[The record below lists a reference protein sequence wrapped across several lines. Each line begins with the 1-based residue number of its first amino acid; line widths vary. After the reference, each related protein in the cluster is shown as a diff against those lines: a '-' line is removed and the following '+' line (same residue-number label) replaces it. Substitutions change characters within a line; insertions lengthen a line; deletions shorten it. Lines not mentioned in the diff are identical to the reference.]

1 MLKRI
6 LTAVLMLVVL
16 LVVNSAGASNTVRI
30 AYSDI
35 DNFVGIKDGR
45 LAGYGVA
52 LFDAIAEYTGWTY
65 EYKSGSWEQCLEWVK
80 NGEADFT
87 FPAQYSEHRAADFL
101 FSRQNCILDFAA
113 IYTSG
118 TNSDILY
125 QDYQSLQG
133 KRLGM
138 IKGNYL
144 NLCFDKFVGSKG
156 ISVQKF
162 YYSSGAEVNEALAA
176 GKIDAIMS
184 GNCVLDEDKKLVA
197 KFDYL
202 PAYIITGK
210 SNAALMEQLDQAMRA
225 ITLENPYFTAALYE
239 NFYGRADKLAKGF
252 TRAELA
258 YIQTAAPLRVVGD
271 ADNYPMEWLD
281 GKNGVYKG
289 AYQDV
294 LKLLAQDS
302 GLTMEM
308 TYTPDMASSWELLAD
323 GRADVISGIVW
334 TKELEAQYDFLHT
347 DSFLKENYL
356 ILGRRGESFDF
367 NSRLKV
373 AMKTSFIGTADYI
386 RQKYP
391 QWQIVDGDNLE
402 SCLEMVVNGE
412 ADIMLGNSIVMTT
425 NRYLSKYAS
434 LMPVMT
440 VSMEIPVGFG
450 ISKKCPPEVLS
461 IFNKSIQKLDAGALD
476 KIILDNSIVKHRA
489 LDWREFIKNNFL
501 VAGTVFF
508 AVLALSFTGIF
519 LFLKN
524 RQQARFNNSLAEALA
539 AAERARSAAEYAHNA
554 KSEFLSRM
562 SHEIRT
568 PINAIVG
575 MSDIAKL
582 RAADSQPVLDCLEK
596 IDTASRHLA
605 ALVDDVLDMSKIEND
620 KLQLTPQIVSLHSI
634 IFSTMDILQPLAE
647 KKGVLLQRKVNVAD
661 CSVYADS
668 RRLQQI
674 MVNLGANAVKFTAK
688 DKKVVLKCDMLEQDD
703 ESMLVRFVLEDE
715 GIGIKES
722 NRQCIFEAFNQG
734 GRSTDAFY
742 GGTGLGLAISQKLAH
757 MMGSEI
763 KFDSTFGVGSRF
775 WFDLRL
781 ARASVL
787 QQTLVTDEI
796 DLHGYRLLVV
806 EDNEIN
812 MEIVCELLRNVGAEF
827 ATASD
832 GEEAVDLFCEA
843 EPFTYDAVLMDI
855 RMPRMNGYQAAA
867 AIRALP
873 RPDAISVVIIAMTAD
888 VLENDVEQSLEQVM
902 DAHVA
907 KPFDTRQFLFLLRGL
922 LQNKENMICK

>member
-1 MLKRI
+1 MNFIKRYGMVSGVIAICFCVVVYVVFTTHSIFTISRQINYVAEHPYKAMSEINKIRARVFEMNTYLPIFISETENNLDGIRSVLRTSCQENEKSLKILDEIYLGKKEDLTELNDALDELKKALIQSVENSENNKMDRPAVQKYFDKEIEPIRVKTDTAIQKVIDSADRRVLIIQESTEEKAEAAILYAAVIGLLMIVIVIYAYKLRNEYLINDELKRQQKI
-6 LTAVLMLVVL
+6 LQDAL
-16 LVVNSAGASNTVRI
+16 LVAQKAN
-30 AYSDI
+30 
-35 DNFVGIKDGR
+35 
-45 LAGYGVA
+45 
-52 LFDAIAEYTGWTY
+52 DA
-65 EYKSGSWEQCLEWVK
+65 
-80 NGEADFT
+80 
-87 FPAQYSEHRAADFL
+87 
-101 FSRQNCILDFAA
+101 
-113 IYTSG
+113 
-118 TNSDILY
+118 
-125 QDYQSLQG
+125 
-133 KRLGM
+133 KR
-138 IKGNYL
+138 
-144 NLCFDKFVGSKG
+144 D
-156 ISVQKF
+156 
-162 YYSSGAEVNEALAA
+162 
-176 GKIDAIMS
+176 
-184 GNCVLDEDKKLVA
+184 
-197 KFDYL
+197 
-202 PAYIITGK
+202 
-210 SNAALMEQLDQAMRA
+210 
-225 ITLENPYFTAALYE
+225 
-239 NFYGRADKLAKGF
+239 
-252 TRAELA
+252 
-258 YIQTAAPLRVVGD
+258 
-271 ADNYPMEWLD
+271 
-281 GKNGVYKG
+281 
-289 AYQDV
+289 
-294 LKLLAQDS
+294 
-302 GLTMEM
+302 
-308 TYTPDMASSWELLAD
+308 
-323 GRADVISGIVW
+323 
-334 TKELEAQYDFLHT
+334 
-347 DSFLKENYL
+347 
-356 ILGRRGESFDF
+356 
-367 NSRLKV
+367 
-373 AMKTSFIGTADYI
+373 
-386 RQKYP
+386 
-391 QWQIVDGDNLE
+391 
-402 SCLEMVVNGE
+402 
-412 ADIMLGNSIVMTT
+412 
-425 NRYLSKYAS
+425 
-434 LMPVMT
+434 
-440 VSMEIPVGFG
+440 
-450 ISKKCPPEVLS
+450 
-461 IFNKSIQKLDAGALD
+461 
-476 KIILDNSIVKHRA
+476 
-489 LDWREFIKNNFL
+489 
-501 VAGTVFF
+501 
-508 AVLALSFTGIF
+508 
-519 LFLKN
+519 
-524 RQQARFNNSLAEALA
+524 
-539 AAERARSAAEYAHNA
+539 
-554 KSEFLSRM
+554 FLSRM

-634 IFSTMDILQPLAE
+634 IFSTLDILQPLAE

-688 DKKVVLKCDMLEQDD
+688 DKKVVLKCDMLGQDD

-763 KFDSTFGVGSRF
+763 KLVSTFGVGSRF

-781 ARASVL
+781 AKASFL
-787 QQTLVTDEI
+787 QQTFVTDEI

-832 GEEAVDLFCEA
+832 GEEAVELFGEA

-888 VLENDVEQSLEQVM
+888 VLENDVEQSLEQGM

>member
-6 LTAVLMLVVL
+6 LTAVLMLAVL

-30 AYSDI
+30 AYPDI
-35 DNFVGIKDGR
+35 DNFVSIKEGR
-45 LAGYGVA
+45 MSGYGVA
-52 LFDAIAEYTGWTY
+52 LFDAIAEQTGWTY

-87 FPAQYSEHRAADFL
+87 FPAQYSEQRAENFL
-101 FSRQNCILDFAA
+101 FSRQNCLLDFAA
-113 IYTSG
+113 IYTSN
-118 TNSDILY
+118 TNNDILY
-125 QDYQSLQG
+125 QDYPSLQG

-144 NLCFDKFVGSKG
+144 NLCFDQFVGSKG
-156 ISVQKF
+156 ISVQKV
-162 YYSSGAEVNEALAA
+162 YYSSGAEVDEALAG
-176 GKIDAIMS
+176 GKVDAIVS
-184 GNCVLDEDKKLVA
+184 GNCVLNKDKKLVA

-781 ARASVL
+781 AKASFL
-787 QQTLVTDEI
+787 QQTFVTDEI

-832 GEEAVDLFCEA
+832 GEEAVELFGEA

-888 VLENDVEQSLEQVM
+888 VLENDVEQSLEQGM

>member
-87 FPAQYSEHRAADFL
+87 FPAQYSEQRAADFL

-554 KSEFLSRM
+554 QSEFLSRM

>member
-6 LTAVLMLVVL
+6 LTAVLMLFVL

-52 LFDAIAEYTGWTY
+52 LFDAIAEHTGWTY

-87 FPAQYSEHRAADFL
+87 FPAQYSEQRAADFL

-184 GNCVLDEDKKLVA
+184 GNCVFDEDKKLVA

-210 SNAALMEQLDQAMRA
+210 NNTALMEQLDQAMRV

-258 YIQTAAPLRVVGD
+258 YIQTAVPLRVVGD

-289 AYQDV
+289 TYQDV
-294 LKLLAQDS
+294 LKLLAQNS

-391 QWQIVDGDNLE
+391 QWQIVDGDTLE

-634 IFSTMDILQPLAE
+634 IFSTLDILQPLAE

-757 MMGSEI
+757 MMGGEI
-763 KFDSTFGVGSRF
+763 KLVSTFGVGSRF

-781 ARASVL
+781 AKASVL

-888 VLENDVEQSLEQVM
+888 VLENDVEQSLEQGM

>member
-6 LTAVLMLVVL
+6 LTAVLMLFVL

-35 DNFVGIKDGR
+35 DNFVGIKEGR

-52 LFDAIAEYTGWTY
+52 LFDAIAEHTGWTY

-87 FPAQYSEHRAADFL
+87 FPAQYSEQRAADFL

-210 SNAALMEQLDQAMRA
+210 NNTALMEQLDQAMRA

-239 NFYGRADKLAKGF
+239 NFYGRVDKLAKGF

-289 AYQDV
+289 TYQDV

-391 QWQIVDGDNLE
+391 QWQIVDGDTLE

-501 VAGTVFF
+501 VSGTVFF

-634 IFSTMDILQPLAE
+634 IFSTLDILQSLAE

-757 MMGSEI
+757 MMGNEI
-763 KFDSTFGVGSRF
+763 KLVSTFGVGSRF

-781 ARASVL
+781 AKASVL

-832 GEEAVDLFCEA
+832 GEEAVDLFYEA

>member
-6 LTAVLMLVVL
+6 LTAVLMLAVL

-30 AYSDI
+30 AYPDI
-35 DNFVGIKDGR
+35 DNFVSIKEGR
-45 LAGYGVA
+45 MSGYGVA
-52 LFDAIAEYTGWTY
+52 LFDAIAEQTGWTY

-87 FPAQYSEHRAADFL
+87 FPAQYSEQRAENFL
-101 FSRQNCILDFAA
+101 FSRQNCLLDFAA
-113 IYTSG
+113 IYTSN
-118 TNSDILY
+118 TNNDILY
-125 QDYQSLQG
+125 QDYPSLQG

-144 NLCFDKFVGSKG
+144 NLCFDQFVGSKG
-156 ISVQKF
+156 ISVQKV
-162 YYSSGAEVNEALAA
+162 YYSSGAEVDEALAG
-176 GKIDAIMS
+176 GKVDAIVS
-184 GNCVLDEDKKLVA
+184 GNCVLNKDKKLVA

-634 IFSTMDILQPLAE
+634 IFSTLDILQPLAE

-763 KFDSTFGVGSRF
+763 KFVSTFGVGSRF

-781 ARASVL
+781 AKASVL

>member
-87 FPAQYSEHRAADFL
+87 FPAQYSEQRAADFL

-289 AYQDV
+289 TYQDV
-294 LKLLAQDS
+294 LKLLAQNS

-391 QWQIVDGDNLE
+391 QWQIVDGDTLE

>member
-6 LTAVLMLVVL
+6 LTAVLMLFVL

-52 LFDAIAEYTGWTY
+52 LFDAIAEHTGWTY

-87 FPAQYSEHRAADFL
+87 FPAQYSEQRAADFL

-184 GNCVLDEDKKLVA
+184 GNCVFDEDKKLVA

-210 SNAALMEQLDQAMRA
+210 NNTALMEQLDQAMRV

-258 YIQTAAPLRVVGD
+258 YIQTAVPLRVVGD

-289 AYQDV
+289 TYQDV
-294 LKLLAQDS
+294 LKLLAQNS

-391 QWQIVDGDNLE
+391 QWQIVDGDTLE

-634 IFSTMDILQPLAE
+634 IFSTLDILQPLAE

-757 MMGSEI
+757 MMGGEI
-763 KFDSTFGVGSRF
+763 KLVSTFGVGSRF

-781 ARASVL
+781 AKASVL

-843 EPFTYDAVLMDI
+843 ETFTYDAVLMDI

-888 VLENDVEQSLEQVM
+888 VLENDVEQSLEQGM

>member
-6 LTAVLMLVVL
+6 LTAVLMLAVL

-30 AYSDI
+30 AYPDI
-35 DNFVGIKDGR
+35 DNFVSIKEGR
-45 LAGYGVA
+45 MSGYGVA
-52 LFDAIAEYTGWTY
+52 LFDAIAEQTGWTY

-87 FPAQYSEHRAADFL
+87 FPAQYSEQRAENFL
-101 FSRQNCILDFAA
+101 FSRQNCLLDFAA
-113 IYTSG
+113 IYTSN
-118 TNSDILY
+118 TNNDILY
-125 QDYQSLQG
+125 QDYPSLQG

-144 NLCFDKFVGSKG
+144 NLCFDQFVGSKG
-156 ISVQKF
+156 ISVQKV
-162 YYSSGAEVNEALAA
+162 YYSSGAEVDEALAG
-176 GKIDAIMS
+176 GKVDAIVS
-184 GNCVLDEDKKLVA
+184 GNCVLNKDKKLVA

-289 AYQDV
+289 TYQDV
-294 LKLLAQDS
+294 LKLLAQNS

-391 QWQIVDGDNLE
+391 QWQIVDGDTLE

-620 KLQLTPQIVSLHSI
+620 KLQLTLQIVSLHSI
-634 IFSTMDILQPLAE
+634 IFSTLDILQPLAE

-668 RRLQQI
+668 IRLQQI

-763 KFDSTFGVGSRF
+763 KLVSTFGVGSRF

-781 ARASVL
+781 AKASVL

-888 VLENDVEQSLEQVM
+888 VLENDVEQSLEQGM

>member
-6 LTAVLMLVVL
+6 LTAVLMLAVL

-30 AYSDI
+30 AYPDI
-35 DNFVGIKDGR
+35 DNFVSIKEGR
-45 LAGYGVA
+45 MSGYGAA
-52 LFDAIAEYTGWTY
+52 LFDAIAEQTGWTY

-87 FPAQYSEHRAADFL
+87 FPAQYSEQRAENFL
-101 FSRQNCILDFAA
+101 FSRQNCLLDFAA
-113 IYTSG
+113 IYTSN
-118 TNSDILY
+118 TNNDILY
-125 QDYQSLQG
+125 QDYPSLQG

-144 NLCFDKFVGSKG
+144 NLCFDQFVGSKG
-156 ISVQKF
+156 ISVQKV
-162 YYSSGAEVNEALAA
+162 YYSSGAEVDEALAG
-176 GKIDAIMS
+176 GKVDAIVS
-184 GNCVLDEDKKLVA
+184 GNCVLNKDKKLVA

-202 PAYIITGK
+202 PAYIIMGK

>member
-6 LTAVLMLVVL
+6 LTAVLMLFVL

-52 LFDAIAEYTGWTY
+52 LFDAIAEHTGWTY

-210 SNAALMEQLDQAMRA
+210 NNTALMEQLDQAMRA
-225 ITLENPYFTAALYE
+225 ITLENPYFTAVLYE

-289 AYQDV
+289 TYQDV
-294 LKLLAQDS
+294 LKLLAQNS

-391 QWQIVDGDNLE
+391 QWQIVDGDTLE

-634 IFSTMDILQPLAE
+634 IFSTLDILQPLAE

-742 GGTGLGLAISQKLAH
+742 GGTELGLAISQKLAH

-763 KFDSTFGVGSRF
+763 KLASTFGVGSRF

-781 ARASVL
+781 AKASVL

-888 VLENDVEQSLEQVM
+888 VLENDVEQSLEQGM

>member
-1 MLKRI
+1 MI
-6 LTAVLMLVVL
+6 AICFCVVVY
-16 LVVNSAGASNTVRI
+16 VV
-30 AYSDI
+30 
-35 DNFVGIKDGR
+35 
-45 LAGYGVA
+45 
-52 LFDAIAEYTGWTY
+52 
-65 EYKSGSWEQCLEWVK
+65 
-80 NGEADFT
+80 FT
-87 FPAQYSEHRAADFL
+87 THSIFTI
-101 FSRQNCILDFAA
+101 SRQINYVAEHPYKAMSEINKIRARVFEMNTYLPIFISENENNLDGIRSVLSTSCQENEKSLKILDE
-113 IYTSG
+113 IY
-118 TNSDILY
+118 
-125 QDYQSLQG
+125 
-133 KRLGM
+133 
-138 IKGNYL
+138 
-144 NLCFDKFVGSKG
+144 
-156 ISVQKF
+156 
-162 YYSSGAEVNEALAA
+162 
-176 GKIDAIMS
+176 
-184 GNCVLDEDKKLVA
+184 
-197 KFDYL
+197 
-202 PAYIITGK
+202 
-210 SNAALMEQLDQAMRA
+210 
-225 ITLENPYFTAALYE
+225 
-239 NFYGRADKLAKGF
+239 
-252 TRAELA
+252 
-258 YIQTAAPLRVVGD
+258 
-271 ADNYPMEWLD
+271 
-281 GKNGVYKG
+281 
-289 AYQDV
+289 
-294 LKLLAQDS
+294 
-302 GLTMEM
+302 
-308 TYTPDMASSWELLAD
+308 
-323 GRADVISGIVW
+323 
-334 TKELEAQYDFLHT
+334 
-347 DSFLKENYL
+347 
-356 ILGRRGESFDF
+356 
-367 NSRLKV
+367 
-373 AMKTSFIGTADYI
+373 
-386 RQKYP
+386 
-391 QWQIVDGDNLE
+391 
-402 SCLEMVVNGE
+402 
-412 ADIMLGNSIVMTT
+412 LGNKEDLTEL
-425 NRYLSKYAS
+425 N
-434 LMPVMT
+434 
-440 VSMEIPVGFG
+440 
-450 ISKKCPPEVLS
+450 
-461 IFNKSIQKLDAGALD
+461 GALD
-476 KIILDNSIVKHRA
+476 ELKKALIQSVENSENNKLDRPAVQKYFDKEIEPIRVKTDTAIQKVIDSADRRVLIIQESTEEKAEAAILYAAVIGLLMIVIVIYAYKLRNEYLINDELKRQQKILQDA
-489 LDWREFIKNNFL
+489 LL
-501 VAGTVFF
+501 VAQK
-508 AVLALSFTGIF
+508 A
-519 LFLKN
+519 N
-524 RQQARFNNSLAEALA
+524 D
-539 AAERARSAAEYAHNA
+539 A
-554 KSEFLSRM
+554 KRDFLSRM

-634 IFSTMDILQPLAE
+634 IFSTLDILQPLAE

-763 KFDSTFGVGSRF
+763 KLVSTFGVGSRF

-781 ARASVL
+781 AKASVL

-888 VLENDVEQSLEQVM
+888 VLENDVEQSLEQGM